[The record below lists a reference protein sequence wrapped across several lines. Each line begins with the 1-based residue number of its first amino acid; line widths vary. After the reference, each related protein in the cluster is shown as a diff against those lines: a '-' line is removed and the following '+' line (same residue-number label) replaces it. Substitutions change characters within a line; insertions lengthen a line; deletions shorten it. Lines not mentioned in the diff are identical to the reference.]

1 MVKRGNAGDLSDRH
15 QAACRLQKKRTPM
28 SLNRREFLKRT
39 GAGAALLAAGSG
51 MLKSSAFAMNPVK
64 FQATSDVSFV
74 GSSSS
79 GSRRQM
85 IADVLEP
92 WRATVA
98 AGITG
103 KSILIKPNLVFTG
116 ALAATHVDAIRGLL
130 DFLRT
135 ITSAPI
141 IIGEC
146 STYSPISTLYTNNG
160 YNALTTEYTGVS
172 LMDLNNTGSMPSVSR
187 HIWNTDF
194 TTTTAIAVTSA
205 FFNPDYYVIDICRPK
220 THNCMVMTGVN
231 KNMLMAAPLTSIK
244 QQMHGAI
251 GWYTGQHTDEDKCL
265 AWNIYQLGNLMYTGG
280 TPALA
285 VLDAWEGME
294 GEGPVSG
301 TSVMQYC
308 AVASIDPLAVDRLCA
323 KLMGFSDTAIDPPDK
338 ATPSYTDPRVLVW
351 LSNAGYGNYDLS
363 RINFILG
370 SLSSLETYVKSYV
383 LNRNYTGT
391 PSYETLWQ
399 GSSSPPST
407 ILDSETGVKG
417 SHYLD
422 PKPFLTPQ
430 ARETIS
436 GSRVTVNFSLP
447 IGFPVRLGVFSLKGA
462 VVRRLG
468 GEYLIAGRYTR
479 GWDCRDEHG
488 SRVPAGRYII
498 KLEFGSRSMCDLIS
512 LAR

>member
-1 MVKRGNAGDLSDRH
+1 MGL
-15 QAACRLQKKRTPM
+15 C
-28 SLNRREFLKRT
+28 RREFFKRT
-39 GAGAALLAAGSG
+39 GVGAALLAAGSG
-51 MLKSSAFAMNPVK
+51 MLKSSVFAMNPVK

-79 GSRRQM
+79 GTRRQM
-85 IADVLEP
+85 IIDVLEP

-98 AGITG
+98 AGIVG
-103 KSILIKPNLVFTG
+103 KTILIKPNLVYTG
-116 ALAATHVDAIRGLL
+116 ALAATHVDALRGLL

-146 STYSPISTLYTNNG
+146 SAYSSLSTLYTNDG

-172 LMDLNNTGSMPSVSR
+172 LMDLNNTGSMPSVNR

-194 TTTTAIAVTSA
+194 STTTSIAVTSA
-205 FFNPDYYVIDICRPK
+205 FFDPSYYVIDICRPK
-220 THNCMVMTGVN
+220 THNCMVMTGLN

-251 GWYTGQHTDEDKCL
+251 GWYSGQHTDEDKCL

-301 TSVMQYC
+301 TSIMQYC
-308 AVASIDPLAVDRLCA
+308 AVAGIDPLAVDRLCA

-363 RINFILG
+363 KINFILG
-370 SLSSLETYVKSYV
+370 TLASLETYVRSYTLPV
-383 LNRNYTGT
+383 NYTGT
-391 PSYETLWQ
+391 TSYETRWQ
-399 GSSSPPST
+399 GSSSPPTT
-407 ILDSETGVKG
+407 ILDPETAVKE

-422 PKPFLTPQ
+422 PKPFLVPQ
-430 ARETIS
+430 VRETMT
-436 GSRVTVNFSLP
+436 GNNVTINFSLP
-447 IGFPVRLGVFSLKGA
+447 VGFPIRLGIFNLQGA
-462 VVRRLG
+462 EVRRLG
-468 GEYLIAGRYTR
+468 DEFLQSGRYTKV
-479 GWDCRDEHG
+479 WDCCDDRG
-488 SRVPAGRYII
+488 SRVPAGRYIV

-512 LAR
+512 LER